1 VTGPLPTP
9 NPSSAPR
16 VEVAAAVIQQPDGQF
31 LLAQRP
37 PGKAYAGY
45 WEFPGGKIE
54 RGESPVHALRREL
67 QEELGIDVRRAYPW
81 IVRDYDYEHAAVRLR
96 FFRVVEWT
104 GEPHGRENQRL
115 AWQTAGSVSVD
126 PMLPANGPILSSLG
140 LPAEYGISN
149 AASTGADEFLL
160 RLERSLQRGLRLL
173 QIREKE
179 WSEDDLETLT
189 RRALALAKPYGA
201 RVLVNGT
208 PAQVLRYGADGV
220 HLTAAALRT
229 ARERP
234 CVPVVGA
241 SCHDEAELERA
252 AALGVDFVVLGP
264 VSATASHP
272 GAAAMG
278 WEAFA
283 RLAADYPLPV
293 YALGGMRHADLAAA
307 WNAGAHG
314 VAMMR
319 GAWLP

>member
-1 VTGPLPTP
+1 VTGPLLLQ
-9 NPSSAPR
+9 PSSAPR

-37 PGKAYAGY
+37 AGKAYAGY

-54 RGESPVHALRREL
+54 RGETPAHALRREL

-104 GEPHGRENQRL
+104 GEPHGREDQRL
-115 AWQTAGSVSVD
+115 AWQAAGSLSVD
-126 PMLPANGPILSSLG
+126 PMLPANGPILSSLS
-140 LPAEYGISN
+140 LPAVYGISN
-149 AASTGADEFLL
+149 AASAGADEFLL

-179 WSEDDLETLT
+179 WSEDDLQALT
-189 RRALALAKPYGA
+189 RRALALAKSYGA

-208 PAQVLRYGADGV
+208 PAQAQRCGADGV
-220 HLTAAALRT
+220 HLTGAALRA
-229 ARERP
+229 ARQRP
-234 CVPVVGA
+234 AVPLVGA

-252 AALGVDFVVLGP
+252 ATIGADFVVLGP
-264 VSATASHP
+264 VAATASHA
-272 GAAAMG
+272 GAATIG
-278 WEAFA
+278 WEGFA

-293 YALGGMRHADLAAA
+293 YALGGMRSADLPTA
-307 WNAGAHG
+307 WEAGAHG